1 MPVPVLELPAECLQI
16 SQQERFMHG
25 FGTFGQQTTSKN
37 LQECDEQE
45 IAAILMTKQDSSSGG
60 CVKHAKFVKFNSWS
74 SWPHSGVYLLC
85 LLQQTRVA
93 EKLLKA
99 LPAQKAAKWCDVGSA
114 KWERKDQCLK
124 SSKKKTASIYDS
136 TSDSCVRFS
145 WHFEPYWKAGS
156 RFKYSQVG
164 EPELCRFFESGSEQM
179 KVHIPVLW
187 SGFLPFYAWQS
198 HVPRLSP
205 FAFVNSLNL
214 IHHEVCWQN
223 WAIESIEK
231 TQMDPNSI
239 SYNQKGPNQDC
250 VFAMRALPEDQAAR
264 ECD

>member
-1 MPVPVLELPAECLQI
+1 MQNLSNSTAGLRDLILVCTSCVCFSKPVLPKNYSKHFQPKRLQNDAMWV
-16 SQQERFMHG
+16 QPMW
-25 FGTFGQQTTSKN
+25 K
-37 LQECDEQE
+37 
-45 IAAILMTKQDSSSGG
+45 
-60 CVKHAKFVKFNSWS
+60 
-74 SWPHSGVYLLC
+74 
-85 LLQQTRVA
+85 
-93 EKLLKA
+93 
-99 LPAQKAAKWCDVGSA
+99 
-114 KWERKDQCLK
+114 RKDQCFK
-124 SSKKKTASIYDS
+124 SFKKTTSIYDS

-187 SGFLPFYAWQS
+187 RGFLPFYAWQS
-198 HVPRLSP
+198 QVPRLSP